1 MRMRHP
7 RLQRWTVLEL
17 RPASPKRLAQNQRR
31 SSFSPRGAK
40 CQSEVHKKTH
50 NVIGYSSDHQC
61 YMY

>member
-31 SSFSPRGAK
+31 KSSFSSRDAPGR
-40 CQSEVHKKTH
+40 EVHKKTH
-50 NVIGYSSDHQC
+50 NVIGHSSDHQF
-61 YMY
+61 Y

>member
-31 SSFSPRGAK
+31 KSSFSSQGARARSAHERK
-40 CQSEVHKKTH
+40 L
-50 NVIGYSSDHQC
+50 NVIGYMYSSDHQFS
-61 YMY
+61 